1 MEKNKTGKYLK
12 YAIGEIILVVIGIL
26 IALQINNLNE
36 KRKDTINEIKYLNR
50 IKSDLNHDIVELKH
64 HFAIDTT
71 KLDSYTYLGRALNS
85 DPSKTNPIEILTH
98 IGKIGPL
105 NWFEGQNIVFE
116 DMKSSGK
123 TFLIKSD
130 SLREKI
136 QIYYR
141 LFNEVIKREEL
152 NIENI
157 GKYNDHINSQ
167 IKISPLIEN
176 GFPERWNASVKI
188 NNPNSFKNSWNSFN
202 EKQKNV
208 FKENYSLIK
217 ITIIGSHTIR
227 LKLYN
232 AGTELIE
239 SIDQYLKNEK

>member
-1 MEKNKTGKYLK
+1 VILYPDSGIIAPVIIVRDVDSLEISGLSFKEGKGRSFYNNYSLGG
-12 YAIGEIILVVIGIL
+12 AIYCENSGC
-26 IALQINNLNE
+26 NLE
-36 KRKDTINEIKYLNR
+36 
-50 IKSDLNHDIVELKH
+50 
-64 HFAIDTT
+64 
-71 KLDSYTYLGRALNS
+71 
-85 DPSKTNPIEILTH
+85 
-98 IGKIGPL
+98 
-105 NWFEGQNIVFE
+105 NIVFE